1 MNCLFCK
8 IAENKNER
16 LTIFEDNMVVVIMDK
31 FPICDG
37 HLLVISKNHYETIM
51 DVPNDVLTHMFDVAK
66 KYALID
72 MKVLNETGCS
82 FSINYGTKQEIKHLH
97 LHVMPNYNVK
107 PSKNVE
113 EVYKLIM
120 EGLNEEEKKI

>member
-16 LTIFEDNMVVVIMDK
+16 LTIYEDDMVVVVMDK
-31 FPICDG
+31 FPICNG
-37 HLLVISKNHYETIM
+37 HLLVIPKNHYETIM
-51 DVPNDVLTHMFDVAK
+51 DVPNDVLTHMFDAAK
-66 KYALID
+66 KYALRV
-72 MKVLNETGCS
+72 MKALNETGCS